1 MRFKEKYWYGIGIG
15 IIVLIIDIV
24 LFRTTRFFTPLIA
37 VALTIGWSQIWID
50 YFIENSKKKEYEAR
64 FLDFVRN
71 LVGAIKSGMPVPKA
85 IIHVANES
93 DYGSLTPR
101 IKKLAHQIEWA
112 MPVHKA
118 LKNFAKNTEND
129 IIIRAVSTVIEAE
142 QAGGNMED
150 VLESITVSLLE
161 IKKIK
166 EQRRASIHSQMIQ
179 SYIIFFIFLGI
190 MVVIQSFLIPY
201 LGKMAGTN
209 LAKGTVGETGM
220 IGVQNDVHI
229 DFSSTTSF
237 IISIKDWF
245 VSLKGIF
252 LMLSMIQGFFAGII
266 IGKLSE
272 GDLISG
278 LKHSIILMTL
288 AFIIMTSIA

>member
-1 MRFKEKYWYGIGIG
+1 MRFKQKYWYGITAG
-15 IIVLIIDIV
+15 IILLIIDILV
-24 LFRTTRFFTPLIA
+24 FRKSRFFTPLIA
-37 VALTIGWSQIWID
+37 IALTIGWAQFWID
-50 YFIENSKKKEYEAR
+50 YFVMNSKKKEYEAR
-64 FLDFVRN
+64 FLEFVRN

-85 IIHVANES
+85 IIHTANET
-93 DYGSLTPR
+93 DYGALSPH
-101 IKKLAHQIEWA
+101 IKKLANQIEWA

-118 LKNFAKNTEND
+118 LKNFARETGND

-166 EQRRASIHSQMIQ
+166 EQRRAAIHSQMIQ
-179 SYIIFFIFLGI
+179 SYIIFFIFIGI
-190 MVVIQSFLIPY
+190 MIVIQVFLIPY

-209 LAKGTVGETGM
+209 LAKGTIGQSDM
-220 IGVQNDVHI
+220 IGIATSVNI
-229 DFSSTTSF
+229 DYSSFGAF
-237 IISIKDWF
+237 IISIKAWF
-245 VSLKGIF
+245 TSMKGIF
-252 LMLSMIQGFFAGII
+252 LMLSMIQGLFAGII

-278 LKHSIILMTL
+278 LKHSLILMTI
-288 AFIIMTSIA
+288 AFIVMTTIA